1 MCPQHLLKY
10 LGVFILRSSD
20 TSYPFN
26 YQKSGLDGV
35 LSFEYPTISMD
46 FDFLTDLAGKMEW
59 IWNRAKIHKLENCRF
74 DMHIQILVRVNVRED
89 LLATLRQFNL
99 LLEHTRKNF
108 HHLKSTV

>member
-1 MCPQHLLKY
+1 MCPQHLLKC
-10 LGVFILRSSD
+10 LGVFKLKSSD
-20 TSYPFN
+20 TSYPSN

-35 LSFEYPTISMD
+35 LSFEYPTIIMD

-59 IWNRAKIHKLENCRF
+59 IWNRTKMHKLENYRF
-74 DMHIQILVRVNVRED
+74 DMHIQILVRVDVSED

-99 LLEHTRKNF
+99 LFEHTRKKS